1 MSHLAY
7 ASKPHQTD
15 GGHDYIALISA
26 GFDGEL
32 DDQELLTMLDR
43 HQSDINASCWQTWQL
58 IGDTL
63 RQSPSTHPSQLAQ
76 RVAEQLKHEPTILA
90 PKPLRAMHTRHMM
103 SLAASVSVVALVS
116 WSALHLALISSH
128 TTQLASS
135 APASSHAIQIAQIDP
150 ARLASFV
157 AAHRDFALSADSPDT
172 DTSTQNTA
180 EPTQ

>member
-7 ASKPHQTD
+7 ANRPHQTD
-15 GGHDYIALISA
+15 DAHAHIALISA

-32 DDQELLTMLDR
+32 DDLELLMMLER

-63 RQSPSTHPSQLAQ
+63 RQSPSTHPSRLAQ
-76 RVAEQLKHEPTILA
+76 RVAEQLKHEPTVLA
-90 PKPLRAMHTRHMM
+90 PKPLRAMHKKRMM

-116 WSALHLALISSH
+116 WSALHLALISPH

-135 APASSHAIQIAQIDP
+135 APASHAIQIAQIDP

-157 AAHRDFALSADSPDT
+157 AAHRDFALSANSPDT
-172 DTSTQNTA
+172 DTSTQTTA